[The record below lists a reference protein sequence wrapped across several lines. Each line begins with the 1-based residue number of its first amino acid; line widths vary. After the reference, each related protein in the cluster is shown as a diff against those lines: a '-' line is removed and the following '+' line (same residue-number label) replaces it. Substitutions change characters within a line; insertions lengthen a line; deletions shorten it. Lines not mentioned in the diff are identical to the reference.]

1 MCVLSHLRLF
11 ATPRTVA
18 IRSLWPWNFPGENTG
33 VGCYFPLQ
41 GIFLTQGSNQHL
53 LCLLHWQVDS
63 LPLCHLGSPRVCAES
78 PKCWLSIFLHLHFVP
93 HLLFV
98 LYSTVRGTLLTLKKK
113 PDCVLLLL
121 LLLLPLSHFIDGSPS
136 GSTVPG
142 ILQARTL
149 EWVAISF
156 SSPSPT
162 QKYLMP
168 IKCLNVSRIKYE
180 LLGTPNAFK
189 AFLDSPPNYFLS
201 SALPCICV
209 CTPYLQPL
217 QPLSFTYIL
226 FSWCFVHPE
235 PSASPHPTLHITP
248 NLSIPSS
255 PWIPSLLCTFRY
267 FKALFSMKLHL
278 KYFKNEWLNP
288 ELP

>member
-1 MCVLSHLRLF
+1 MLTFHFLASPFCSSSVICSLQHCQ
-11 ATPRTVA
+11 
-18 IRSLWPWNFPGENTG
+18 RSTAN
-33 VGCYFPLQ
+33 
-41 GIFLTQGSNQHL
+41 I
-53 LCLLHWQVDS
+53 
-63 LPLCHLGSPRVCAES
+63 
-78 PKCWLSIFLHLHFVP
+78 K
-93 HLLFV
+93 
-98 LYSTVRGTLLTLKKK
+98 KKK
-113 PDCVLLLL
+113 PKTGLCSSPAAAAAKSLQLCPTLCN
-121 LLLLPLSHFIDGSPS
+121 PIDGSPS

-149 EWVAISF
+149 EWVAIAF

-217 QPLSFTYIL
+217 QPLSFTHIHL
-226 FSWCFVHPE
+226 SWCFVHPE

-255 PWIPSLLCTFRY
+255 PSIPSLLCTFRH

-288 ELP
+288 ELPQFIFI